1 VDESLLSEIQEI
13 VGQVLRSDDFTY
25 SKYCFISF
33 LDLPLFIDM
42 TYDEVK
48 RWFRQYEAD
57 IVVEFLTHGFEVTI
71 VPVENDILI
80 KTSRIYSID
89 YRTAKPY

>member
-1 VDESLLSEIQEI
+1 
-13 VGQVLRSDDFTY
+13 
-25 SKYCFISF
+25 
-33 LDLPLFIDM
+33 M

-71 VPVENDILI
+71 VPVENDVLI

-89 YRTAKPY
+89 WRTTKPY